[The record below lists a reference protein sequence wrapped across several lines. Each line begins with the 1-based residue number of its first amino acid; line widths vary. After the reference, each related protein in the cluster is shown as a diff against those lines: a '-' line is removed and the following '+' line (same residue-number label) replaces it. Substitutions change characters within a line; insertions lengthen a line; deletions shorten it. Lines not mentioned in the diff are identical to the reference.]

1 MEEEVSEKPLHVQ
14 VAEAFGCTPVLNG
27 ETWECGDYGH
37 SYSSYVNEDGEEYN
51 DYIIPRYDTDWA
63 VTGPLIEKYVDDFC
77 FNLGAMGW
85 CDHYQVSAF
94 GGRLGRDIGWHQV
107 RGETPL
113 LAVCVLILTLKAKG
127 KL

>member
-51 DYIIPRYDTDWA
+51 DYIIPRFDTDWA
-63 VTGPLIEKYVDDFC
+63 VTGPLIEKRMIT
-77 FNLGAMGW
+77 LTPTPMGW
-85 CDHYQVSAF
+85 SAGTWPGSYEYQ
-94 GGRLGRDIGWHQV
+94 
-107 RGETPL
+107 TPDGAGPL
-113 LAVCVLILTLKAKG
+113 IAVCNLILVLKAAQDVRAALDARKP
-127 KL
+127 

>member
-1 MEEEVSEKPLHVQ
+1 MIEKPLHVQ
-14 VAEAFGCTPVLNG
+14 VAEALTG
-27 ETWECGDYGH
+27 EPTCECGEA
-37 SYSSYVNEDGEEYN
+37 VDGY
-51 DYIIPRYDTDWA
+51 DQKSGLCKRCGWRPAPRYDTDWA
-63 VTGPLIEKYVDDFC
+63 VTGPLIEKYVDGFC